1 MFVENSKRCD
11 MELKPIEYCVRD
23 PERALTLCEA
33 IERVVRTHT
42 RAAASFGLKGRT
54 SIEEESRPGKIDY
67 SLYGEAK
74 DGEIIANWSVSVR
87 CKGEKDAF
95 SLSVTPLGPCPKN
108 LYAQIAE
115 MVPKTPEAVYA
126 PHPVI
131 SEEID

>member
-1 MFVENSKRCD
+1 MYILGINESHTATA
-11 MELKPIEYCVRD
+11 
-23 PERALTLCEA
+23 ALL
-33 IERVVRTHT
+33 
-42 RAAASFGLKGRT
+42 
-54 SIEEESRPGKIDY
+54 
-67 SLYGEAK
+67 K